1 MRLPP
6 IQPRSRRAHEAA
18 KWAQTQN
25 QLGDHKPFD
34 APNPFGAYN
43 EAIFRAF
50 FERGEDI
57 SDIDVLAQLARDL
70 DLDDSLLRT
79 ALDTKQFEPDVLADE
94 NEAATL
100 GLHAV
105 PAFIAN
111 RRFALT
117 GVQPVTA
124 LEELVNRAGA
134 IDSGSES

>member
-25 QLGDHKPFD
+25 Q
-34 APNPFGAYN
+34 FGAFN

-57 SDIDVLAQLARDL
+57 SDSDVLANLARDL
-70 DLDDSLLRT
+70 DLDASSLRA
-79 ALDTKQFEPDVLADE
+79 ALENKQFEPDVLSDE
-94 NEAATL
+94 NEAAAI
-100 GLHAV
+100 GLQAV

-117 GVQPVTA
+117 GVQPVAA
-124 LEELVNRAGA
+124 LEEMINRA
-134 IDSGSES
+134 ISSS